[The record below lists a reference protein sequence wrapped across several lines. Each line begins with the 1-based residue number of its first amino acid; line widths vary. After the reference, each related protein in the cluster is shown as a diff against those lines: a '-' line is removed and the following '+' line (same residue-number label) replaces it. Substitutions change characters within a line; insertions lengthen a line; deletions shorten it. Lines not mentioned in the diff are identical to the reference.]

1 MKDMQGI
8 LKNYEKGFIMDDNGL
23 HPIFL
28 PPRPQP
34 IIIIEEAPAQTPPA
48 QAKPTGTTQPDKPKI
63 EEALKETTKLTKP
76 PRYISQAEADCT
88 VFAFLKAHPEASE
101 ERKRAFIDAVMQ
113 HVDTLRPKLLA
124 ALKLLSENK
133 R

>member
-1 MKDMQGI
+1 MTDMQGM
-8 LKNYEKGFIMDDNGL
+8 LKNYEKGFIMGDDGL
-23 HPIFL
+23 HPIFF

-34 IIIIEEAPAQTPPA
+34 VIIIEEAPAQTKPA
-48 QAKPTGTTQPDKPKI
+48 DKPKI
-63 EEALKETTKLTKP
+63 EEATVETTKLTKP
-76 PRYISQAEADCT
+76 PRYISQVEADCT
-88 VFAFLKAHPEASE
+88 VSAFLKAHPEASE
-101 ERKRAFIDAVMQ
+101 ERKRAFNDAVAR